1 MRARLMVTMG
11 RNGLRAVSSSAP
23 GRGITAIMDMVF
35 TGAAATT
42 AAAIM
47 AGATARMHTTGVAD
61 LVMAAVMRAAGFMVV
76 VNFMVAAGSM
86 AAVAAGSTV
95 AVADI
100 AERSELISWKDGWQQ
115 RLPAVLFC

>member
-1 MRARLMVTMG
+1 MDILTMRARLMVTMG

-23 GRGITAIMDMVF
+23 DRGITAITDMVF

-86 AAVAAGSTV
+86 AVAVAAGSMV

-100 AERSELISWKDGWQQ
+100 AERSELISWK
-115 RLPAVLFC
+115 